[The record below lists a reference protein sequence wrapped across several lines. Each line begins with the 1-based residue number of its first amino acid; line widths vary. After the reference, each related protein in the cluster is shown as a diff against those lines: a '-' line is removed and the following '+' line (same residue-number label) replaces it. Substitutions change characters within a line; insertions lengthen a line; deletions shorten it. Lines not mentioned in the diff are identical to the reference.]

1 MTTSVKEFPMHPIP
15 QSCRL
20 AFVGAVMSG
29 LAACG
34 GGGGGDSGFTPPPP
48 PPAPFACTAAP
59 PPPAPAP
66 GAQQPQVTFTVN
78 NGAGV
83 AGDLVITLDPT
94 RSPIT
99 VANFL
104 NYVNTGFYNC
114 TVVHRNASNFVLQG
128 GGYAG
133 PVAVGTTLPT
143 LKGTG
148 PNIVLEDNNSRSN
161 LRLTVAMARTNVPD
175 SANSQWFI
183 NLANNNNPAPGQVN
197 LDRTATTRGYAVF
210 GDVTSGEALVTAMA
224 GAPCTRWDAFFGS
237 TDCFP
242 NPNLYITSARQTR

>member
-1 MTTSVKEFPMHPIP
+1 MNPLKDLPMQTIP

-20 AFVGAVMSG
+20 AFLGTVMSS

-48 PPAPFACTAAP
+48 PPPAPFACTATP

-66 GAQQPQVTFTVN
+66 SGQLPQVTFTVN

-114 TVVHRNASNFVLQG
+114 TVVHRNAANFVLQG

-133 PVAVGTTLPT
+133 PVAVGVALPT
-143 LKGTG
+143 LKPTN
-148 PNIVLEDNNSRSN
+148 PNIVLEDNNGRSN
-161 LRLTVAMARTNVPD
+161 LRLTVAMARTNVFD

-183 NLANNNNPAPGQVN
+183 NLSNANTF
-197 LDRTATTRGYAVF
+197 LDRTPTARGYAVF
-210 GDVTSGEALVTAMA
+210 GEVTSGEAVVNAMA
-224 GAPCTRWDAFFGS
+224 AATCTGWAAFFGTGS